1 MCYFKCRADTPVR
14 QTRTQET
21 GEINTPALVSRGQ
34 ECPRHIISEA
44 KKALQLIRSFLIN
57 LCLVAL
63 LSAPLAARRKVPAP
77 VVDTDYIVALSAANH
92 FLHAWQTSDQETGI
106 LMLTNR
112 LKQKTSEDA
121 LSNFFSSASDRP
133 QSFEIERGRR
143 LAPGRYKFPVTLF
156 HAPASFNQRRSPR
169 TSGLIVV
176 HAGKDDWAI
185 DRLP

>member
-1 MCYFKCRADTPVR
+1 
-14 QTRTQET
+14 
-21 GEINTPALVSRGQ
+21 
-34 ECPRHIISEA
+34 
-44 KKALQLIRSFLIN
+44 
-57 LCLVAL
+57 
-63 LSAPLAARRKVPAP
+63 
-77 VVDTDYIVALSAANH
+77 VDTDYILALSAANH

-121 LSNFFSSASDRP
+121 LSDFFSSASSRP

-156 HAPASFNQRRSPR
+156 HNPANRQGNPSS
-169 TSGLIVV
+169 SALVVV

>member
-1 MCYFKCRADTPVR
+1 MRFI
-14 QTRTQET
+14 RTF
-21 GEINTPALVSRGQ
+21 S
-34 ECPRHIISEA
+34 
-44 KKALQLIRSFLIN
+44 IN
-57 LCLVAL
+57 LCLLAL
-63 LSAPLAARRKVPAP
+63 LSAPLAARRRVPAAS
-77 VVDTDYIVALSAANH
+77 VDTDYILALSAANH

-112 LKQKTSEDA
+112 IKQKTSEDA
-121 LSNFFSSASDRP
+121 LSDFFSSDSSRP

-156 HAPASFNQRRSPR
+156 HNPANRQGNPRS
-169 TSGLIVV
+169 SALVVV